1 MFIAA
6 EIAQGELMVKLV
18 CGTDLSRLGI
28 MNKDGVKNITAFL
41 DHLEECE
48 RCREARGTLIEELNA
63 AIGGEVEDREGSC
76 FAVSSST
83 PLRKVI

>member
-1 MFIAA
+1 MFIGA
-6 EIAQGELMVKLV
+6 ETTLGEPMVKLV

-28 MNKDGVKNITAFL
+28 LNKDGVNITAFL

-63 AIGGEVEDREGSC
+63 AIGGEVED
-76 FAVSSST
+76 
-83 PLRKVI
+83 